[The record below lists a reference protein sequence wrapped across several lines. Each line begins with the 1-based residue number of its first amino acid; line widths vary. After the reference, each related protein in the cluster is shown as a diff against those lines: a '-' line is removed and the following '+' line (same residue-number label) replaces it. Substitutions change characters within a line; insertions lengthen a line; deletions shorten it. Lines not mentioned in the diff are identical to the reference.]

1 MGRTRAVRGPRKK
14 GSDRESSALTMEAYM
29 LRTRTYR
36 VMAAVLGAAWLLSA
50 SQSAHATP
58 STTYWTPATSD
69 IQAFNVWHIGV
80 DNYFRLS
87 TTTETL
93 NNGQL
98 DSCRTDIG

>member
-1 MGRTRAVRGPRKK
+1 
-14 GSDRESSALTMEAYM
+14 M
-29 LRTRTYR
+29 LRTHTYR
-36 VMAAVLGAAWLLSA
+36 VIAAVLGAAWLLSA

-87 TTTETL
+87 RPKEEL
-93 NNGQL
+93 NNGQF
-98 DSCRTDIG
+98 DSFPTAVGLTGRVLPFGKIPMEVGMHCPFPGPP